1 MKHSGKRLERVMRK
15 ELLLLRAEV
24 ERAELV
30 EAGAALQNKFSYFSW
45 LKGFWPLPTTAHA
58 APIKDIK
65 DFVPRAYTTLKS
77 AVSLLVLLR
86 PILRNAKPLAKWT
99 TIGVAAWKGVR
110 LWRRIM
116 SSHRR

>member
-1 MKHSGKRLERVMRK
+1 MRHSGKRLERVMRK

-30 EAGAALQNKFSYFSW
+30 EAAAALHNKFSYFSW
-45 LKGFWPLPTTAHA
+45 LKGFLPLPTTVNA

-77 AVSLLVLLR
+77 AMSLLLLLR
-86 PILRNAKPLAKWT
+86 PILRNARPLAKWT

-110 LWRRIM
+110 LWRRMI
-116 SSHRR
+116 SHRR